1 MGGGQGQG
9 DGGALPNSDDASS
22 NPTASGPGTT
32 SGPGTSSGSESTS
45 ELTAMLVNAGTTWSA
60 ATNGS
65 QSAATY
71 ELASDTAV
79 MAIGGWSSDPA
90 PTLDQFIEYVADGE
104 VHYYIASGQGGSPR
118 ASQGGESTSSAI
130 QEWVEANFTS
140 TTVGNSTIYDLSGY
154 VG

>member
-1 MGGGQGQG
+1 MGGGPELRNG
-9 DGGALPNSDDASS
+9 DAPPNSSDATV
-22 NPTASGPGTT
+22 NPTSDGQEL
-32 SGPGTSSGSESTS
+32 SSGSESAS

-71 ELASDTAV
+71 ELASNTAV

-90 PTLDQFIEYVADGE
+90 PTLDQFIQYVADGNI
-104 VHYYIASGQGGSPR
+104 HYYIAGGQGGSQR
-118 ASQGGESTSSAI
+118 DGQSGDSTSSAI
-130 QEWVEANFTS
+130 QEWVEANFGS
-140 TTVGNSTIYDLSGY
+140 TTVGNSTVYDLTGY

>member
-1 MGGGQGQG
+1 MGGGPELQNG
-9 DGGALPNSDDASS
+9 DAPPNSSDATVNPAS
-22 NPTASGPGTT
+22 NGQEL
-32 SGPGTSSGSESTS
+32 SSGSESTS

-71 ELASDTAV
+71 ELASNTAV

-90 PTLDQFIEYVADGE
+90 PTLDQFIQYVADGKI
-104 VHYYIASGQGGSPR
+104 HYYIAGGQGGSQR
-118 ASQGGESTSSAI
+118 EGQSGDSTSSAI
-130 QEWVEANFTS
+130 QEWVEANFAS
-140 TTVGNSTIYDLSGY
+140 TTVGNSTVYDLTGY